1 MPPSSNWL
9 RPYTYNVVALDVS
22 KMLVQ
27 IQPEV
32 PFLIAPV
39 AQLDRA
45 MVF

>member
-9 RPYTYNVVALDVS
+9 RLYPYKVVALDLS

-32 PFLIAPV
+32 PIWRVRLEV
-39 AQLDRA
+39 
-45 MVF
+45 